1 MEKKKPNNEAAPTD
15 MTENSPGEE
24 NTESLEKLVQARTNE
39 QTAELSE
46 KVAALQKE
54 LEEQRKASMT
64 AEEIRNFE
72 MSQKESQLAQREK
85 QLQDKENRLIA
96 IKAIKAA
103 GLDDGS
109 DKALELVD
117 FVMGENEE
125 AINSKVKT
133 FGELVKKFVAAE
145 VDKTFKKNGRNPN
158 SGIGSIQQDKPEPS
172 SSIAEQLGKARADK
186 QKKSNDILKYY
197 TGR

>member
-1 MEKKKPNNEAAPTD
+1 MKKKKPENEAVNTD
-15 MTENSPGEE
+15 NAENKPESE
-24 NTESLEKLVQARTNE
+24 NAEVLEKLVQARTNE

-54 LEEQRKASMT
+54 LDKQRKASMT
-64 AEEIRNFE
+64 AEEIKNLE
-72 MSQKESQLAQREK
+72 MSQKESELAEREK
-85 QLQDKENRLIA
+85 QLQDKENRLLA

-117 FVMGENEE
+117 FVMAENEE
-125 AINSKVKT
+125 AIGRKVKT

-145 VDKTFKKNGRNPN
+145 VDKTFRRNGRNPN
-158 SGIGSIQQDKPEPS
+158 SGGSRNETADPGNT
-172 SSIAEQLGKARADK
+172 IAQQLGKARADK

>member
-1 MEKKKPNNEAAPTD
+1 MEKKKPDNEAVNTD
-15 MTENSPGEE
+15 KAENKPETK
-24 NTESLEKLVQARTNE
+24 NTEVLEKLVQARTNE

-46 KVAALQKE
+46 KVATLQKE
-54 LEEQRKASMT
+54 LEEQRKANMT
-64 AEEIRNFE
+64 AEEVRNFE
-72 MSQKESQLAQREK
+72 MSQKESDLAEREK

-109 DKALELVD
+109 DMALELVD
-117 FVMGENEE
+117 FVMAENEE
-125 AINSKVKT
+125 SIGRKVNA
-133 FGELVKKFVAAE
+133 FGALVKKFVAAE
-145 VDKTFKKNGRNPN
+145 VDKTFRRNGRNPN
-158 SGIGSIQQDKPEPS
+158 SGGSHNETADPG

-186 QKKSNDILKYY
+186 LKKSNDILKYY